1 MVFFF
6 KLKSFLLFS
15 LFISSKSLL
24 FTLSLNV
31 LVVILNELLFPSS
44 LDSCS
49 FLLISSTSS
58 KNINFIILLIPF
70 NNLLLI
76 IFTFIIFNKYFLK

>member
-31 LVVILNELLFPSS
+31 LVVILNGLLFPSS